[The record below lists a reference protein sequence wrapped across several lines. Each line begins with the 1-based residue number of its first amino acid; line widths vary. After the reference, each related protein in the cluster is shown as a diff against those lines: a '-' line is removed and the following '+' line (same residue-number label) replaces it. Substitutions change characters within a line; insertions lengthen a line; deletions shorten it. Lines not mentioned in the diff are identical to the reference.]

1 MMKSMWRLGMT
12 LLLLAF
18 LIGPAEAATDRTVV
32 RVALLDMSAV
42 MRYGMPGYGM
52 GGYGMMGPGM
62 MGPGMM
68 GPGMMGPGM
77 MGPGMMMGG
86 MMTIRVD
93 RPSVK
98 AGPVTFDVTNWSQSL
113 IHEMVVVA
121 VDNPLAPLPY
131 DYSQGRVMEGQVKTV
146 GEVSDLTP
154 NASGTVDLTLAPG
167 SYLLICNVAG
177 HYAAGMVTPLTV
189 TP

>member
-1 MMKSMWRLGMT
+1 MMKSMWRSGMT

-18 LIGPAEAATDRTVV
+18 LIGSAEAATDKTVV

-42 MRYGMPGYGM
+42 MRYGMGGYGM

-62 MGPGMM
+62 MGAGMM
-68 GPGMMGPGM
+68 GP
-77 MGPGMMMGG
+77 G

-131 DYSQGRVMEGQVKTV
+131 DYAQGRVMEGQVKTV
-146 GEVSDLTP
+146 GEVSDLMP
-154 NASGTVDLTLAPG
+154 NGSGEVDLTLAPG